1 MARASASKP
10 CRKASPGHEGPRE
23 GTRGSPR
30 VDDWHSVAS
39 ATTAS
44 AVTLPTTPGRD
55 DTSGGMHGRQQ
66 MARERGMYCPRI
78 CLYWPGVSNPATKN
92 PSLSQVRP
100 CLDLGAGAGA
110 RARSGG
116 SGGQQGRREWERG
129 GFSRER
135 GRNGRGARLS
145 GRGKGGRSSPQNLE
159 GGETYPAPYSENSQ
173 SHRFNAV
180 GSTGTSSDATRRT
193 SATTSVVWRGAPTPR
208 AHRMAE

>member
-116 SGGQQGRREWERG
+116 SGGQRGRRGWERG
-129 GFSRER
+129 GASASAGET
-135 GRNGRGARLS
+135 RGARACPA
-145 GRGKGGRSSPQNLE
+145 GRGRRAFVASESRGGEADAPGAVLGKLAVAQVQRGGFRGDIERRDPKDERDDQRRPEGRARSSC
-159 GGETYPAPYSENSQ
+159 AP
-173 SHRFNAV
+173 H
-180 GSTGTSSDATRRT
+180 G
-193 SATTSVVWRGAPTPR
+193 
-208 AHRMAE
+208 

>member
-110 RARSGG
+110 RARNGG

-129 GFSRER
+129 GLSRER
-135 GRNGRGARLS
+135 GRKREGRALVRS
-145 GRGKGGRSSPQNLE
+145 GE
-159 GGETYPAPYSENSQ
+159 
-173 SHRFNAV
+173 
-180 GSTGTSSDATRRT
+180 
-193 SATTSVVWRGAPTPR
+193 
-208 AHRMAE
+208 RMAFVASESRWGGDVPGAILGKLAVAQVQRGGFHGDIE